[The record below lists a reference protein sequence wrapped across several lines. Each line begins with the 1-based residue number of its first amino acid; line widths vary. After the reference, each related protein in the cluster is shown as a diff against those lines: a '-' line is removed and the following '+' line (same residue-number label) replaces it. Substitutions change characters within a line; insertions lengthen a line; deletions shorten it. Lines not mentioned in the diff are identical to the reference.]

1 MARSIAQ
8 LREDLQRLN
17 RIMREHSLQ
26 NSPLAHI
33 AHDEHVVLHTKL
45 KDRLERRA
53 ERKAERHAELDTDD
67 DTLAVIQQEE
77 DMSVPLKA
85 AVDLWDEAL
94 AEKRAEVDA

>member
-17 RIMREHSLQ
+17 RIVREHSLQ
-26 NSPLAHI
+26 RSPLAHI
-33 AHDEHVVLHTKL
+33 AHDEHILLADKL
-45 KDRLERRA
+45 QNRLEKRA

-67 DTLAVIQQEE
+67 ATLAIIQQET

-94 AEKRAEVDA
+94 AAVREEVDR